1 MAQKPKAQKT
11 THEEFVF
18 RVGRP
23 SASYSFSLQHD
34 HRIDDPYDEQ
44 QSFSFLVECL
54 SPDRFKGRETTAN
67 LFADDRL
74 TAGSDKRRQRTAEPI
89 LAVGSIQATKSRFEV
104 GGFLPPEV
112 CWQVGAAMS
121 AGTVTSMLANARW
134 ITPGHAYLNSISFR
148 GPEFDPVAYL
158 V

>member
-1 MAQKPKAQKT
+1 MGGPSRKAEA
-11 THEEFVF
+11 HYEEFVF
-18 RVGRP
+18 RVRRP
-23 SASYSFSLQHD
+23 SASYSFSHRHD

-54 SPDRFKGRETTAN
+54 SPDRFRGREATAN

-74 TAGSDKRRQRTAEPI
+74 TAGSDKRGRRPAEPI
-89 LAVGSIQATKSRFEV
+89 LAVGSIRATKSRFDV

-112 CWQVGAAMS
+112 CWQLCAAMS
-121 AGTVTSMLANARW
+121 AGTITSMLANALWTTR
-134 ITPGHAYLNSISFR
+134 GHAYLNSISFR

-158 V
+158 G